1 MQLKKQK
8 DSAKPTLSQ
17 RKKKN
22 EVNLQLNM
30 TEIQEEMEENSIVAV
45 EPSKEIKTR
54 TASQDSGSDQDASLQ
69 QLSAIKESENIYLE
83 EEEEPNDS
91 LQQEQNKPALQNIM
105 EIEEYDNVG
114 MAMVPDLTQN
124 EANILTDPE
133 TVAASRKRYMQFL
146 SGQKSKSM
154 RITKT
159 KKATKQK

>member
-1 MQLKKQK
+1 
-8 DSAKPTLSQ
+8 
-17 RKKKN
+17 
-22 EVNLQLNM
+22 
-30 TEIQEEMEENSIVAV
+30 
-45 EPSKEIKTR
+45 
-54 TASQDSGSDQDASLQ
+54 
-69 QLSAIKESENIYLE
+69 
-83 EEEEPNDS
+83 
-91 LQQEQNKPALQNIM
+91 M

-114 MAMVPDLTQN
+114 MTMVPDLTQN